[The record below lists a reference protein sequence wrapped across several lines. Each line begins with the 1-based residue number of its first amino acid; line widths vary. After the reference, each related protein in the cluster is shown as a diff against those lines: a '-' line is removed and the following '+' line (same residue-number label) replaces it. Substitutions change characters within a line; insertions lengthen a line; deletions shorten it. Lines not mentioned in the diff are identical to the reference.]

1 MLITVGFG
9 ILLGVAKVLKINDT
23 KVKLITG
30 LTGWKAEQKN
40 MFLNNCIIEQ
50 KNMFLNNCIIGNQ
63 RLHLVFLNE
72 AIAQK

>member
-40 MFLNNCIIEQ
+40 MFLN
-50 KNMFLNNCIIGNQ
+50 CIIGNQ
-63 RLHLVFLNE
+63 RLHLVLLNE
-72 AIAQK
+72 AVAQK